1 MGMGTQSDPPD
12 LGPPGTPQH
21 PPLVCPHQV
30 NVVRANAQQSSSF
43 LDGIM
48 ALGRKTGPGLGGTP
62 GNRFWVTSGTRLG
75 VIPLARFWGDLSDQV
90 LG

>member
-30 NVVRANAQQSSSF
+30 NVVRANSQQSSSF

-48 ALGRKTGPGLGGTP
+48 ALGRKTELGLGGLQETDF
-62 GNRFWVTSGTRLG
+62 G
-75 VIPLARFWGDLSDQV
+75 
-90 LG
+90 